1 MLFLIRFNNKIN
13 MDTLSCEQLMQI
25 IVELDTSYKNEVKNK
40 EFENRCLK
48 GLLDSNEASDQSIEF
63 ISGTQCDLCGIKIC
77 VYKYRD
83 EDDDDLEDETDVNE
97 VFICKVCNNDPC
109 TCLCTKCKQYPCE
122 CICTKCAHNPC
133 VCPCSECGKKPCICI
148 QRDLRIQRDR
158 RKDLFQ

>member
-97 VFICKVCNNDPC
+97 VFICKVCNKK
-109 TCLCTKCKQYPCE
+109 TCSDCNWAGCC
-122 CICTKCAHNPC
+122 
-133 VCPCSECGKKPCICI
+133 
-148 QRDLRIQRDR
+148 RDCFQVR
-158 RKDLFQ
+158 RKVIECSGIVDKIKSHSDSS